1 MNPRPID
8 YESIAL
14 PLRHT
19 SKLTVDKSKI
29 NGIISSTGLIIS
41 PFRYFVNMIFKKSNN
56 FFGENMPKLTDISY
70 VKKLMEENGL
80 TFLKK
85 YGQNFLINE
94 SVPQRTAEMCC
105 EDRSCGVIEIGPG
118 IGTLTE
124 QLAMRF
130 SKVVAIEIDSRLIP
144 VLDTTLAEYDN
155 VTVINSDVMDI
166 DINSFIETHFKDMD
180 VCVCANLPYY
190 ITTPIIMKLL
200 ESSSRLKSI
209 TLLIQKEVADRLCAP
224 AGSPEYGSI
233 TASVSYYAEVKK
245 LFGVSAGSF
254 MPAPK
259 VDSTVIKL
267 SLYDEKPVRPINEKL
282 MFNVI
287 KAAFLQRRKTL
298 SNAVSHSDIG
308 VSKDVIGDI
317 LEEMNLSRDI
327 RGEKLSIK
335 DFALFSDLLYKHMT
349 RASDN

>member
-1 MNPRPID
+1 
-8 YESIAL
+8 
-14 PLRHT
+14 
-19 SKLTVDKSKI
+19 
-29 NGIISSTGLIIS
+29 
-41 PFRYFVNMIFKKSNN
+41 
-56 FFGENMPKLTDISY
+56 MPKLTDISY
-70 VKKLMEENGL
+70 IKKIMEENGL

-105 EDRSCGVIEIGPG
+105 EDTACGVIEIGPG

-130 SKVVAIEIDSRLIP
+130 SKVVAIEIDQRLIP
-144 VLDTTLAEYDN
+144 VLDITLADYDN
-155 VTVINSDVMDI
+155 VTVVNSDVMDI
-166 DINSFIETHFKDMD
+166 DINSFIETHFKGMD

-200 ESSSRLKSI
+200 ESSARLKSI
-209 TLLIQKEVADRLCAP
+209 TLLIQKEVADRLCAK
-224 AGSPEYGSI
+224 AGSSEYGAI
-233 TASVSYYAEVKK
+233 TASVSYYAEAKK

-254 MPAPK
+254 IPAPK

-267 SLYDEKPVRPINEKL
+267 SLYEQKPIQPISEKL

-317 LEEMNLSRDI
+317 LEQMGLSRDI
-327 RGEKLSIK
+327 RGEKLSVK
-335 DFALFSDLLYKHMT
+335 EFAQFSDHLYKYMNRT
-349 RASDN
+349 SE